1 MAMQQ
6 RQQHLMRQHQAQLMQ
21 QQQQGG
27 MMFPGQ
33 GSQSMTPQQIAAMQA
48 ANPQLQVPLPP
59 HMRQQLAQQQAAMQQ
74 QQQQQQQQHAQAQQ
88 AHQQQLMAQH
98 TAAMQ
103 QAASQQSNPGQGGP
117 TPQPGPHGQ
126 PGQMRP
132 QPPMQP
138 GHEAQASPA
147 QPPSQHHTPQQTQSQ
162 PQPPP
167 PTQAPT
173 PQQQGPQ
180 PPGPPPQQGPQ
191 PQPQNAQMQ
200 QQQQHAQQQ
209 QQQQQNQQQQQQTQ
223 QQQQAQQQRHQQLLM
238 QQRQAQQAQAA
249 QAQDRIYGVS
259 ILKLLNL
266 ADHLSRFTSNR
277 QPNDL
282 LYWKQFVGRF
292 FTENGVFKQ
301 TLLDYGAQT
310 TNPGSKNFEICTLA
324 LPRYFYTQFQSG
336 LENLQLTMDGLV
348 EKELGNSCHY
358 VESARAKFIYW
369 YKNGTQVVHNGK
381 LSAMFDQ
388 ADKINLLSFETQ
400 EHQQYLPRLQLDSLF
415 QQRSPQQ
422 NMQVSP
428 KMSKKNAP
436 NQRNQRARGEP
447 VLLLSELIEAP
458 VSSWGI
464 ANSVLQ
470 FLEVGETLTNMQELF
485 AHYHQ
490 NPGTTPAQAMTG
502 FVASLGPQNQAGN
515 QMPQQHPQQQTPQI
529 NMPPNGPANAQ
540 PGQRTPGNMPGGN
553 PNAPHHAVNP
563 QFMSPH
569 IANLQQFPGGLNPA
583 VNGSPHLAGQ
593 THTPSPAQGHMQAP
607 GLVAQHSQ
615 QGTNSSA
622 AASANTSPNVSNKRR
637 RSTVKTEGDDGGG
650 DANGNP
656 NAPKVKPSPRL
667 PHNNKRL
674 KGNPVG

>member
-1 MAMQQ
+1 
-6 RQQHLMRQHQAQLMQ
+6 
-21 QQQQGG
+21 
-27 MMFPGQ
+27 
-33 GSQSMTPQQIAAMQA
+33 
-48 ANPQLQVPLPP
+48 
-59 HMRQQLAQQQAAMQQ
+59 
-74 QQQQQQQQHAQAQQ
+74 
-88 AHQQQLMAQH
+88 
-98 TAAMQ
+98 
-103 QAASQQSNPGQGGP
+103 
-117 TPQPGPHGQ
+117 
-126 PGQMRP
+126 
-132 QPPMQP
+132 
-138 GHEAQASPA
+138 
-147 QPPSQHHTPQQTQSQ
+147 
-162 PQPPP
+162 
-167 PTQAPT
+167 
-173 PQQQGPQ
+173 
-180 PPGPPPQQGPQ
+180 
-191 PQPQNAQMQ
+191 
-200 QQQQHAQQQ
+200 
-209 QQQQQNQQQQQQTQ
+209 
-223 QQQQAQQQRHQQLLM
+223 M
-238 QQRQAQQAQAA
+238 QQRQAQQAHNTP
-249 QAQDRIYGVS
+249 DRIYGVS

-282 LYWKQFVGRF
+282 AYWKAFVARF

-310 TNPGSKNFEICTLA
+310 PAPGSKNFEICTLA

-336 LENLQLTMDGLV
+336 LDNLQLTMDGLI
-348 EKELGNSCHY
+348 EKELGNACHY

-428 KMSKKNAP
+428 KMSKKNPP

-447 VLLLSELIEAP
+447 TLLLSDLIEAP

-490 NPGTTPAQAMTG
+490 NPGTTPADAMTG
-502 FVASLGPQNQAGN
+502 FVASLGPQQNPAGPQGN
-515 QMPQQHPQQQTPQI
+515 QMQQPPQHLQQQQTPQI
-529 NMPPNGPANAQ
+529 NVPPTGPVPNNAQ
-540 PGQRTPGNMPGGN
+540 PGQRTPGNMPSGN
-553 PNAPHHAVNP
+553 PNVPHPAANQ

-637 RSTVKTEGDDGGG
+637 RSTVKIEGDDGGG
-650 DANGNP
+650 DANGANP

-674 KGNPVG
+674 KGNPLG